1 MKILKWLDEHFEE
14 CLLVVLLVLIA
25 CVELLQVVFRNL
37 PSVRSLTWAEEFC
50 RFCWIGSVFLSLPY
64 TIRKGSM
71 LRVSVLA
78 ERLPPAARSCVAIL
92 AELVNAAVMA
102 LLFFYALRVV
112 GGVCASGETSTAMGW
127 AMWAVYAVLPVGF
140 GLAALRGVQAAVVR
154 ILRSRAPE
162 EKRGG
167 A

>member
-1 MKILKWLDEHFEE
+1 MFSGVFTLKILIEFYCEE
-14 CLLVVLLVLIA
+14 NTKNI
-25 CVELLQVVFRNL
+25 
-37 PSVRSLTWAEEFC
+37 
-50 RFCWIGSVFLSLPY
+50 FLESAYFDPV